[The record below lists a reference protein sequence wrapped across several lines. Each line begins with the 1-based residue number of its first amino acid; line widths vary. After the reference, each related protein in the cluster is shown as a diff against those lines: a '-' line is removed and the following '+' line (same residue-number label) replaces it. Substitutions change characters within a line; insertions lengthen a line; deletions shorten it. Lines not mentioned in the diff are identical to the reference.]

1 MTISLRSAGFGDA
14 ARLLAW
20 RNDPATRRASFATAA
35 VDAAGHAAWLRARL
49 ADPATLLLIAEDADG
64 TAVGQVRLDRDR
76 ARDAGE
82 VSIAVAPQ
90 ARGRGI
96 ARAALAA
103 LAARDDLGV
112 ATLRARVKADNAP
125 SLALFAAAG
134 YAETRR
140 EADGTV
146 VLERAVVSAA

>member
-1 MTISLRSAGFGDA
+1 MTISLRDA
-14 ARLLAW
+14 AFTDSARLLRW
-20 RNDPATRRASFATAA
+20 RNDPAIRRASFSAGA
-35 VDAAGHAAWLRARL
+35 VGEAEHEAWLRARL
-49 ADPATLLLIAEDADG
+49 ADPATLLLIAEEDG
-64 TAVGQVRLDRDR
+64 LAVGQVRLDRDG
-76 ARDAGE
+76 ANGAGE

-96 ARAALAA
+96 GRTMLMA

-112 ATLRARVKADNAP
+112 ATLRARVKADNAA

-134 YAETRR
+134 YAEVRR